1 MSRQFLTP
9 INLNKNELLLA
20 RIQNLATAPS
30 SPVTGQIYFDTT
42 LGALRQFDGTVWK
55 TYTKS
60 GDIVNG
66 DIAANAAID
75 NSKLATNPLDRAN
88 HFNTQLAETISD
100 FDTQVRTNRLDQMAN
115 PTHSVAFNDQRI
127 TGLADPLNPQDA
139 ATKQYVDDAV
149 AGLTWK
155 AAVHVLSTVDV
166 ALTGAADSLTIDGHP
181 MTATE
186 NGYRVLLTG
195 QTNASENG
203 IYVFAQTTEGTT
215 YTLTRPT
222 DADTYQELLGATVF
236 VMEGDVNASSAWTQA
251 EHYLTNFSGQD
262 WVQFSGAA
270 QITAGGGLVKAGNV
284 IDVVGTAD
292 RITVN
297 NDSVDIASTYVGQE
311 SITTLGT
318 ITTGTW
324 DATTVAISAGGTGA
338 ETAWDARL
346 NLQATTKYAV
356 NNPMLSPTG
365 NQVNWTVTHNLETV
379 DVVVQLRELVS
390 GQIVEAD
397 YTVEDENIV
406 VIQWYSQSV
415 VSSDNYRAVIVG

>member
-1 MSRQFLTP
+1 MSRNFLTP

-66 DIAANAAID
+66 DIADNAAID

-88 HFNTQLAETISD
+88 HFNTQLASTISN
-100 FDTQVRTNRLDQMAN
+100 FDAAVQSNTLDSLSAPVAN
-115 PTHSVAFNDQRI
+115 VALNEKRI
-127 TGLADPLNPQDA
+127 VGLADPLDPQDA

-155 AAVHVLSTVDV
+155 AAVHVLSNANV
-166 ALTGAADSLTIDGHP
+166 ALTGAADSLTIDGHA
-181 MTATE
+181 MTVAE
-186 NGYRVLLTG
+186 DGYRVLLVG
-195 QTNASENG
+195 QTNPAENG
-203 IYVFAQTTEGTT
+203 IYVFAQSGAT

-222 DADTYQELLGATVF
+222 DADNYAELIGATVF
-236 VMEGDVNASSAWTQA
+236 VMEGDTNGSSAWTQA
-251 EHYLTNFSGQD
+251 EHYLTNFDGQD

-270 QITAGGGLVKAGNV
+270 QITAGGGLVKSGNI
-284 IDVVGTAD
+284 IDAVGTED
-292 RITVN
+292 RITVHP
-297 NDSVDIASTYVGQE
+297 DRIDIATTYVGQS
-311 SITTLGT
+311 SINTVGT

-324 DATTVAISAGGTGA
+324 DATTIAISAGGTGA

-346 NLQATTKYAV
+346 NLQATTKYSE
-356 NNPMLSPTG
+356 NNPMLAPTS
-365 NQVNWTVTHNLETV
+365 NQVSWVVEHNLQTV

-390 GQIVEAD
+390 GAVVEAD
-397 YTVEDENIV
+397 YVIEDLNHV
-406 VIQWYSQSV
+406 VIQWYSAAV
-415 VSSDNYRAVIVG
+415 VSAGNYRAVIVG

>member
-1 MSRQFLTP
+1 MSRNFLTP

-66 DIAANAAID
+66 DIAPNAAID

-88 HFNTQLAETISD
+88 HFNTQLASTISD
-100 FDTQVRTNRLDQMAN
+100 FDEQVRTNRLDQMSN

-155 AAVHVLSTVDV
+155 AAVHVLSNVDV
-166 ALTGAADSLTIDGHP
+166 ALTGAPDSLTIDGHQ
-181 MTATE
+181 MTAAE
-186 NGYRVLLTG
+186 DGYRVLLVN
-195 QTNASENG
+195 QTNPAENG
-203 IYVFAQTTEGTT
+203 IYVFAQYGTT

-222 DADTYQELLGATVF
+222 DADSYQELIGATVF
-236 VMEGDVNASSAWTQA
+236 VMEGTTYGSSAWTQA

-270 QITAGGGLVKAGNV
+270 QITAGGGMVKAGNV
-284 IDVVGTAD
+284 LDVVGTED

-297 NDSVDIASTYVGQE
+297 PDSIDIASTYVGQD
-311 SITTLGT
+311 SITTLGV

-324 DATTVAISAGGTGA
+324 DATTVAITAGGTGA

-346 NLQATTKYAV
+346 NLGATTKYSE
-356 NNPMLSPTG
+356 NNPMLSPIS
-365 NQVNWTVTHNLETV
+365 NQVSWVVEHNLETV

-390 GQIVEAD
+390 GQVVEAD
-397 YTVEDENIV
+397 YTIEDGNHV
-406 VIQWYSQSV
+406 VVQWFSTTV
-415 VSSDNYRAVIVG
+415 VSSGNYRVVVVG